1 MFELGPKP
9 VNAACIKGGH
19 MKRER
24 LGWCLVLGLATFSL
38 GAAAPADDRVPSG
51 TLRVTYIATNPVQ
64 AFVDPK
70 TGEVRGPGADMARLI
85 AKRLGVPAKITGV
98 AGPAGVLDSLKK
110 GEADMG
116 LLAFDPERAKEVD
129 FSPPYELAQNTYLV
143 PEGSPLH
150 SVADVDK
157 PGIRVGVT
165 ERDAGD
171 LYLTRVLKAAEL
183 NRNTTGD
190 LAVVTKWLADHTV
203 DAYGTNRQRL
213 TEIAAHNP
221 GYRLLPDNFY
231 GVEQSVIVPK
241 GHKALLEEVNAA
253 LADARNN
260 GLVAEAIARS
270 GLIGLDVAP
279 ARP

>member
-1 MFELGPKP
+1 M
-9 VNAACIKGGH
+9 N
-19 MKRER
+19 RER
-24 LGWCLVLGLATFSL
+24 VSWCLALALTTLSVTT
-38 GAAAPADDRVPSG
+38 AAQADDRVPTG

-64 AFVDPK
+64 ASVDPK
-70 TGEVRGPGADMARLI
+70 TGEVRGPGADMARAI
-85 AKRLGVPAKITGV
+85 AKRLGVPVKITGV

-129 FSPPYELAQNTYLV
+129 FSPPYALAQNTYLV
-143 PEGSPLH
+143 PEGSALR
-150 SVADVDK
+150 SVVDVDK
-157 PGIRVGVT
+157 PGVRVGVT
-165 ERDAGD
+165 ERDAGE
-171 LYLTRVLKAAEL
+171 LYLSRALKAAEL
-183 NRNTTGD
+183 KRNNTGNLD
-190 LAVVTKWLADHTV
+190 VVTKWLADHTV

-213 TEIAAHNP
+213 TEIAARNP

-241 GHKALLEEVNAA
+241 DHKALLEEINAA
-253 LADARNN
+253 LDEARSS
-260 GLVAEAIARS
+260 GLVAEAIAHS

>member
-1 MFELGPKP
+1 
-9 VNAACIKGGH
+9 

-24 LGWCLVLGLATFSL
+24 LGWCLVLGLATLSVCT
-38 GAAAPADDRVPSG
+38 AAPADDRVPTG

-85 AKRLGVPAKITGV
+85 AKRLGVAVKITGV

-129 FSPPYELAQNTYLV
+129 FSPPYALAQNTYLV
-143 PEGSPLH
+143 PEDSPLR

-183 NRNTTGD
+183 KRNTTGD

-241 GHKALLEEVNAA
+241 GHKALLDEVNAA
-253 LADARNN
+253 LADARSN

>member
-1 MFELGPKP
+1 MGQRDMRQGSMRRGSWGCLLAIALSTLSI
-9 VNAACIKGGH
+9 VTAAQ
-19 MKRER
+19 
-24 LGWCLVLGLATFSL
+24 
-38 GAAAPADDRVPSG
+38 ADDRVPTG

-64 AFVDPK
+64 ASVDPK

-85 AKRLGVPAKITGV
+85 AKRLGVPVKITGV

-116 LLAFDPERAKEVD
+116 LLAFDPARAKEVD
-129 FSPPYELAQNTYLV
+129 FSPPYALAQNTYLV
-143 PEGSPLH
+143 SEGSPLR

-157 PGIRVGVT
+157 PGVKVGVT

-171 LYLTRVLKAAEL
+171 LYLTRALKAAEL
-183 NRNTTGD
+183 KRNNTGNLD
-190 LAVVTKWLADHTV
+190 VVTKWLADHTV

-241 GHKALLEEVNAA
+241 GHKALLEEINAA
-253 LADARNN
+253 LDEARRS
-260 GLVAEAIARS
+260 GLVAEAIAHS

>member
-1 MFELGPKP
+1 MKQRRHKQGHLDQDHLNRRQSGRFLA
-9 VNAACIKGGH
+9 VAFAALSLC
-19 MKRER
+19 
-24 LGWCLVLGLATFSL
+24 AT
-38 GAAAPADDRVPSG
+38 AQADDRVPTG

-64 AFVDPK
+64 ASVDPK
-70 TGEVRGPGADMARLI
+70 TGEVRGPGADMARAI
-85 AKRLGVPAKITGV
+85 AKHLGVPVKITGV

-110 GEADMG
+110 GEADVG

-129 FSPPYELAQNTYLV
+129 FSPPCALAQNTYLV
-143 PEGSPLH
+143 PENSPLR
-150 SVADVDK
+150 SVADIDR
-157 PGIRVGVT
+157 PGVRVGVT

-171 LYLTRVLKAAEL
+171 LYLTRALKAAEL
-183 NRNTTGD
+183 KRNNTGNLD
-190 LAVVTKWLADHTV
+190 VVTKWLGDHTV

-213 TEIAAHNP
+213 TEIAARNP

-241 GHKALLEEVNAA
+241 GHNALLEEVNAV
-253 LADARNN
+253 LADARSS
-260 GLVAEAIARS
+260 GLVADAITRS

>member
-1 MFELGPKP
+1 MRQGHAKAGQLKQGHPKQ
-9 VNAACIKGGH
+9 AQAG
-19 MKRER
+19 RF
-24 LGWCLVLGLATFSL
+24 L
-38 GAAAPADDRVPSG
+38 AAAVATLSLCAVAQADDRVPTG

-64 AFVDPK
+64 ASVDPK

-85 AKRLGVPAKITGV
+85 AKRLGVPVKITGV

-129 FSPPYELAQNTYLV
+129 FSPPYTLAQNTYLV
-143 PEGSPLH
+143 PEASPLR
-150 SVADVDK
+150 SVADIDK
-157 PGIRVGVT
+157 PGVRVGVT

-171 LYLTRVLKAAEL
+171 FYLTRVLKSAEL
-183 NRNTTGD
+183 KRNSTGKLD
-190 LAVVTKWLADHTV
+190 VVVKWLADRTV

-213 TEIAAHNP
+213 TEIAAQNP

-241 GHKALLEEVNAA
+241 GHKALLEEVDTA
-253 LADARNN
+253 LDDARSS

-270 GLIGLDVAP
+270 GLVGLDVAP

>member
-1 MFELGPKP
+1 
-9 VNAACIKGGH
+9 

-24 LGWCLVLGLATFSL
+24 VSWCLVLALATFSVTT
-38 GAAAPADDRVPSG
+38 AAQADDRVPTG

-64 AFVDPK
+64 ASVDPK
-70 TGEVRGPGADMARLI
+70 TGEVRGPGADMARAI
-85 AKRLGVPAKITGV
+85 AKRLGVPVKITGV

-129 FSPPYELAQNTYLV
+129 FSPPYALAQNTYLV
-143 PEGSPLH
+143 PEGSALR

-165 ERDAGD
+165 ERDAGE
-171 LYLTRVLKAAEL
+171 LYLSRALKAAEL
-183 NRNTTGD
+183 KRNNTGNLD
-190 LAVVTKWLADHTV
+190 VVTKWLADHTV

-213 TEIAAHNP
+213 TEIAARNP

-241 GHKALLEEVNAA
+241 GHKALLEEINAA
-253 LADARNN
+253 LDEARRS
-260 GLVAEAIARS
+260 GLVAEAIAHS

>member
-1 MFELGPKP
+1 MTQGR
-9 VNAACIKGGH
+9 VNQRH
-19 MKRER
+19 VKRPQVKR
-24 LGWCLVLGLATFSL
+24 PQVGRFLAVAFATLSL
-38 GAAAPADDRVPSG
+38 CTSARADDRVPTG

-64 AFVDPK
+64 AFIDPK
-70 TGEVRGPGADMARLI
+70 TAEVRGPGADMARLI
-85 AKRLGVPAKITGV
+85 AKRLGVPVKITGV
-98 AGPAGVLDSLKK
+98 AGPAGVIDSLKK

-129 FSPPYELAQNTYLV
+129 FSPPYALAQNTYLV
-143 PEGSPLH
+143 PEGSPLR
-150 SVADVDK
+150 SVADIDK
-157 PGIRVGVT
+157 PGVRVGVT

-171 LYLTRVLKAAEL
+171 LYLTRALKAAEL
-183 NRNTTGD
+183 KRNSTGKLD
-190 LAVVTKWLADHTV
+190 VVAKWLGEHTV

-213 TEIAAHNP
+213 TEIAARNP

-241 GHKALLEEVNAA
+241 GHKALLDEVNAV
-253 LADARNN
+253 LDDARRN

>member
-1 MFELGPKP
+1 MKRQRLGPCSMP
-9 VNAACIKGGH
+9 S
-19 MKRER
+19 
-24 LGWCLVLGLATFSL
+24 LATLSALVTLPALAILSL
-38 GAAAPADDRVPSG
+38 GTAAQADDRVPTG

-64 AFVDPK
+64 ASVDPK

-85 AKRLGVPAKITGV
+85 AKRLGVPVKITGV
-98 AGPAGVLDSLKK
+98 AGPGGVLDSLKK

-116 LLAFDPERAKEVD
+116 LLAFDPVRAKEVD
-129 FSPPYELAQNTYLV
+129 FSPPYALAQNTYLV
-143 PEGSPLH
+143 PEGSALR

-157 PGIRVGVT
+157 PGVKVGVT

-171 LYLTRVLKAAEL
+171 LYLTRALKAAEL
-183 NRNTTGD
+183 KRNNTGNLD
-190 LAVVTKWLADHTV
+190 VVTKWLADHTV

-241 GHKALLEEVNAA
+241 GHQALLDEVNAV
-253 LADARNN
+253 LADAR
-260 GLVAEAIARS
+260 R
-270 GLIGLDVAP
+270 
-279 ARP
+279 